1 MTWCYQ
7 INIKKLLTAN
17 QQMADS
23 IFNEVVFTFTNH
35 VVVSLKDVGLGVF
48 TFTNHVVSLKDTC
61 WTRQGTSQE
70 SMDLARAAKGQQARH

>member
-17 QQMADS
+17 QQMVDS

-35 VVVSLKDVGLGVF
+35 G
-48 TFTNHVVSLKDTC
+48 VVSLKDTC
-61 WTRQGTSQE
+61 WTRQGTSQ
-70 SMDLARAAKGQQARH
+70 RAWIWQEQQKDNRPDTKVQRLVLEN